1 MKCTAPILLLVAC
14 GAGFAS
20 SLVPEEQTP
29 LPTTF
34 FIVRHAEKD
43 AQENLNAAGIARA
56 KGLRDFLIKQPIHAA
71 YSTDYART
79 IDTAAPTATA
89 LNLSIQKYDARKAD
103 AKWGAELIK
112 KHAGQNVLIVG
123 HSNTVLP
130 TMKSLGAKMTYNLAY
145 EEYHNMFI
153 VRVQSGSV
161 QAVRINYGNVSA
173 AKQPASS
180 TTKQSKTKAP
190 IKP

>member
-1 MKCTAPILLLVAC
+1 MKCTAQLLLLVTC
-14 GAGFAS
+14 GAALAS

-56 KGLRDFLIKQPIHAA
+56 KGLRDFLVKQPIHAA

-89 LNLSIQKYDARKAD
+89 LNLSIQKYNARKTD
-103 AKWGAELIK
+103 AKWGAEVIK

-123 HSNTVLP
+123 HSNTVLS
-130 TMKSLGAKMTYNLAY
+130 TVKSLGAKMNYNLAY

-153 VRVQSGSV
+153 VRVQSGSA
-161 QAVRINYGNVSA
+161 QAVRVNFGEVPSA
-173 AKQPASS
+173 KKAASPA
-180 TTKQSKTKAP
+180 TKQSKTKVP
-190 IKP
+190 VKP

>member
-1 MKCTAPILLLVAC
+1 MKSTAQLLLLVTC
-14 GAGFAS
+14 GAAFAS

-56 KGLRDFLIKQPIHAA
+56 KGLRDFLIKQPIHAV

-89 LNLSIQKYDARKAD
+89 LNLSIQKYNARKTD
-103 AKWGAELIK
+103 VSWGAELLK

-130 TMKSLGAKMTYNLAY
+130 TVKSLGAKMNYNLAY
-145 EEYHNMFI
+145 EEYHNLFI
-153 VRVQSGSV
+153 VRVQSGAA
-161 QAVRINYGNVSA
+161 QAVRVNYGNVPSA
-173 AKQPASS
+173 KKPASS
-180 TTKQSKTKAP
+180 ATRQSKTKVP
-190 IKP
+190 VKP